1 MPYLISPAGLG
12 MRNFLLLSFLSFVV
26 VVAPIDIN
34 VRSARVI
41 SRNSFPLFTRK
52 KKKKKKRLAGD
63 FGENGANLHKMRRHF
78 RIVNLLPRPIRI
90 RNFSGKKNRH
100 KEQQKNTTTN
110 AQRPRGH
117 GRALSATGQL

>member
-1 MPYLISPAGLG
+1 

-63 FGENGANLHKMRRHF
+63 FGENGADLHKMRRHF

-90 RNFSGKKNRH
+90 RNFSEKRRIVIKNSKKI
-100 KEQQKNTTTN
+100 QQQMRSDPEVTV
-110 AQRPRGH
+110 
-117 GRALSATGQL
+117 ALFLPPVNCNLDLTL